1 MWMKSLKA
9 TGAVVLSLSLIV
21 GCSSNANQSGGN
33 DGGDDLSGNIKIDG
47 SSTVYP
53 ITQAVAEEFMKEN
66 PGVQVTVSTSGTGG
80 GFEKWTQGETDIN
93 DASRPIKDEEKE
105 EAEKNGIEPV
115 EIPVAYDALTVV
127 VNKENDFVD
136 KMTIEQLKK
145 LWEPDSKVE
154 TWKDINPEWPDE
166 PVKLYGPGT
175 SSGTF
180 DYFTET
186 VLETDGKSRT
196 DYTASEDDNTLVQGV
211 AGDKNSLGYFGFSY
225 YLENKDKL
233 KPVKIVNDEGKAVE
247 PSIENVNNG
256 SYNPLSRPIFI
267 YASPKVMERPEV
279 QAFIDFYL
287 KTGNELVEEVGYV
300 KLPEDQLKES
310 KEIVKEATK
319 E

>member
-1 MWMKSLKA
+1 MKSLKA